1 MTFIALCCEHSGFYQ
16 LQKVRA
22 LCEVMQSH
30 LCPVMDPILVQP
42 HITRPLPPA
51 SSDLGVCPDKTPTLL
66 STQLTLLST
75 QLTHLLQPFM
85 DTPPPTSPPPT
96 TTFTKQL
103 KVLKQT
109 GFLAVCSHQPFQFV
123 PTPTRC
129 PAGLALWGSFLTPV
143 CLYTPVPLSQSQ
155 GAVRQDTE
163 GRWRM
168 GTAIPSC
175 SSRGRPCPLSAHS
188 PQWVHLTIYESPC
201 HPL

>member
-85 DTPPPTSPPPT
+85 DTPPPPPPLCHHHIHKAAPGPQT
-96 TTFTKQL
+96 NRLPCCLLPSAFPVRPHTHSVSSWAGSVGVLSHPCLSVHTGPSVPEPGSSAPGHRR
-103 KVLKQT
+103 KVEDGTCHSLLLLQ
-109 GFLAVCSHQPFQFV
+109 GA
-123 PTPTRC
+123 
-129 PAGLALWGSFLTPV
+129 
-143 CLYTPVPLSQSQ
+143 PVPSVCPQPSV
-155 GAVRQDTE
+155 GALD
-163 GRWRM
+163 
-168 GTAIPSC
+168 
-175 SSRGRPCPLSAHS
+175 
-188 PQWVHLTIYESPC
+188 HL
-201 HPL
+201 

>member
-1 MTFIALCCEHSGFYQ
+1 MNLYPRSLRLMTFIALCCEHSGFYQ

-51 SSDLGVCPDKTPTLL
+51 SSDLGVCPDQTPTLL
-66 STQLTLLST
+66 STKLTLLST
-75 QLTHLLQPFM
+75 ELTHLLQPFT

-109 GFLAVCSHQPFQFV
+109 GFLAVCSHQPSQFV
-123 PTPTRC
+123 PTPIGVQLSWLCGGPFSLLSVCTHRSLC
-129 PAGLALWGSFLTPV
+129 PRAREQCARTQKEGGGWDLPFPPAPPGGARAL
-143 CLYTPVPLSQSQ
+143 CLPTALS
-155 GAVRQDTE
+155 GCT
-163 GRWRM
+163 
-168 GTAIPSC
+168 
-175 SSRGRPCPLSAHS
+175 
-188 PQWVHLTIYESPC
+188 
-201 HPL
+201 